1 MKKIGC
7 LLFIL
12 SFVQVFAIEKLS
24 KDYLVYYGKE
34 DAPVNI
40 IQYYSFTCPHCV
52 ALFRKQFQQ
61 IKENYIDTGKI
72 AWVFH
77 PVPMDLLTIQAMD
90 CLQKLSPREKKIFL
104 EAILEE
110 VLIDKPKL
118 SATFLQKAMEVF
130 EKPIPN
136 LQEKGYLSETNAFL
150 DAFHFIKEETIEA
163 VPSVEV
169 NGMFIEGQVP
179 DVAFIEKTLAE
190 RGKSSTPPG

>member
-1 MKKIGC
+1 MKKIGI
-7 LLFIL
+7 LLCFL
-12 SFVQVFAIEKLS
+12 SFVQAFAIEKLS
-24 KDYLVYYGKE
+24 NEYLVCYGKE
-34 DAPVNI
+34 DALVKI

-72 AWVFH
+72 TWIFH

-90 CLQKLSPREKKIFL
+90 CLQKLSQREKKIFL

-110 VLIDKPKL
+110 VLIDDPKV
-118 SATFLQKAMEVF
+118 SAIFLQKAMEVF

-136 LQEKGYLSETNAFL
+136 LQERSYLAETNAFL
-150 DAFHFIKEETIEA
+150 DAFQFLKNEETIEV

-169 NGMFIEGQVP
+169 NGEFIEGQVP
-179 DVAFIEKTLAE
+179 DVVFIEKTLAE
-190 RGKSSTPPG
+190 RGKS